1 MPCGPINNLDEVFDN
16 PQVQARGLR
25 MDLPHPAG
33 GKVKLVGSP
42 MKMSATPPQYDLPPP
57 LLGQHTDEVLRSLL
71 GESEERI
78 AALRAKGIL

>member
-1 MPCGPINNLDEVFDN
+1 M
-16 PQVQARGLR
+16 QARGLR

-42 MKMSATPPQYDLPPP
+42 MKMSVTPPQYDLPPP
-57 LLGQHTDEVLRSLL
+57 LGQHTEEVLHDLL

-78 AALRAKGIL
+78 ATFKKNGIA